1 MKPEIFQGSI
11 KKGTDQLFVSST
23 RKVLTKNGSTILIG
37 GNQVPYQ
44 IETSEIINL
53 KRKFTRI
60 DNNSVSVK
68 GNFLYKI
75 SPNDEAQITFE
86 EYEAESI
93 QSFEQKN
100 NHKYELGEKIYAQGG
115 VSSSSNTNLTGE
127 YAELGV
133 KKVDDKGKILNLS
146 INSPGKY
153 IYPPENPVQ
162 VMNSHGEVI
171 EVDFD
176 FTESI
181 SASILQ
187 KTVSQVIY
195 KDGQTIINF
204 NYSLPPKVDS
214 GDISLKKQIVYLN
227 KGFNFGSLENAI
239 CEISFDLS
247 PLLKIP
253 MIPSEA
259 VQTNTMYNQGIKIL
273 EEKILE
279 LEKRI
284 SNVENMNF

>member
-11 KKGTDQLFVSST
+11 KKGTDQLFVGGT
-23 RKVLTKNGSTILIG
+23 RKILTKNGSTILIG

-44 IETSEIINL
+44 IETSETINL
-53 KRKFTRI
+53 KRKFTRVE
-60 DNNSVSVK
+60 NNSISLK

-75 SPNDEAQITFE
+75 APNDEPQISFE
-86 EYEAESI
+86 EYEAETI
-93 QSFEQKN
+93 IDFEQKN
-100 NHKYELGEKIYAQGG
+100 NCKYEIGEKIYAQGG
-115 VSSSSNTNLTGE
+115 VPSSSKTNLTGE
-127 YAELGV
+127 YTELVV
-133 KKVDDKGKILNLS
+133 KKVDERGKILNLS

-162 VMNSHGEVI
+162 VMNSQGEVI
-171 EVDFD
+171 EVNFD

-181 SASILQ
+181 SATILQ
-187 KTVSQVIY
+187 KTVNKVIY
-195 KDGQTIINF
+195 KDGETLINF
-204 NYSLPPKVDS
+204 SYSLPPKVDS

-227 KGFNFGSLENAI
+227 KGFTFGSLENAI
-239 CEISFDLS
+239 CEINFDVS

-253 MIPSEA
+253 MIPSEV
-259 VQTNTMYNQGIKIL
+259 VQANAMYNQGIKIL